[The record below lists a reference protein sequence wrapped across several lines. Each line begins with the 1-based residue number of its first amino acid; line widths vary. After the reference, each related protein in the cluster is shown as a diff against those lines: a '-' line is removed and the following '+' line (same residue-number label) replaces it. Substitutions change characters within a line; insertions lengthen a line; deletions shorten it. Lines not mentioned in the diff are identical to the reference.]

1 VTEVRDREND
11 AQDVTYCPDNLATI
25 STYADSIDVLVFVF
39 GLSAHWDYRTTA
51 ESAWV
56 EVGSDQNRADLDALL
71 ARVLDVLEP
80 RDVPVLI
87 FEAPTVRDNP
97 DIVGDE
103 PETIA
108 MWEAVVD
115 AWDATWAE
123 VRKVRYADA
132 LSDPYSEQGRLER
145 PDGVHLDRTFA
156 EELARTVLLPRIREA
171 WAAAIADMKAM

>member
-1 VTEVRDREND
+1 MV
-11 AQDVTYCPDNLATI
+11 
-25 STYADSIDVLVFVF
+25 VLNRIYTRTGDKGETGLGSGKRVPKYDLRIEAYGTVDETNSCV
-39 GLSAHWDYRTTA
+39 GVARLSAAH
-51 ESAWV
+51 
-56 EVGSDQNRADLDALL
+56 DLDAML
-71 ARVLDVLEP
+71 ASVLDILEP
-80 RDVPVLI
+80 RDVPILV
-87 FEAPTVRDNP
+87 FEAPLVRDNP

-108 MWEAVVD
+108 IWESVVD
-115 AWDATWAE
+115 AWDAKWAE

-145 PDGVHLDRTFA
+145 PDGVHFDRPFA